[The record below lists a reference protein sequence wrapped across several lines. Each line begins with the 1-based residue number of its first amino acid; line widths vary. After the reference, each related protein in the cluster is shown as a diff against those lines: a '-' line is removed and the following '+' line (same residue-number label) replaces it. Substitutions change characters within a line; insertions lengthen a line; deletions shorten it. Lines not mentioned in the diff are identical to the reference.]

1 VPGKMLRADVG
12 GVSVALV
19 VHVLLIPSYGIIGAA
34 VGKLCGDIV
43 TSCSALVLL
52 RKQFT
57 RGLFNSLG
65 VAAAAGV
72 GLFAALYV
80 AEQSGMPWLI
90 AVAICLP
97 AIGSALYFVPHVRQE
112 LRYLTA

>member
-1 VPGKMLRADVG
+1 
-12 GVSVALV
+12 
-19 VHVLLIPSYGIIGAA
+19 
-34 VGKLCGDIV
+34 LCGDIV

-52 RKQFT
+52 RNQFT

-65 VAAAAGV
+65 VAVAAAV

-80 AEQSGMPWLI
+80 AEHSGLPWLI

-97 AIGSALYFVPHVRQE
+97 AIGSVLYFVPHVRQE